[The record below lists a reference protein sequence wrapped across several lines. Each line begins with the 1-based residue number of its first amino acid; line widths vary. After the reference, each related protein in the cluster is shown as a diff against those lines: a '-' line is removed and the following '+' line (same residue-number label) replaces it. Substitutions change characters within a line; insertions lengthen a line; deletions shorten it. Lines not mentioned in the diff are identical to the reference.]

1 MASKSSSC
9 AFAHLQDMDQKESG
23 KNSEAG
29 KGDRDVEAAFRQCN
43 TRGWE

>member
-29 KGDRDVEAAFRQCN
+29 KGDRDAEAAFRQRN